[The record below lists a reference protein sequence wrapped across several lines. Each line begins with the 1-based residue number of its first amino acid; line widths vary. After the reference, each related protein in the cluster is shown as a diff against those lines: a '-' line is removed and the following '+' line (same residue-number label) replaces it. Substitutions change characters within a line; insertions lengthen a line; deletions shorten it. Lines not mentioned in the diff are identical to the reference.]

1 MTIYIYS
8 KTSEK
13 INVFEDVIDKIKDG
27 AKEIIISIEHKRNF
41 GELEKIKNEM
51 TYSDILVVGS
61 LDSLG
66 ISEVDIANEL
76 NYFIEKERFLVIA
89 NMESTFE
96 YGVSQP
102 MNRAVLKTILDSLLA
117 DNNIVKIDYN
127 KRSNAGRKK
136 IEFPDNWED
145 LYEKWEEGEISSKK
159 FLDESGLKKAT
170 FYNMITEYKEIQKAN
185 RDFIDKYR
193 LA

>member
-136 IEFPDNWED
+136 IEFPDNWEN

>member
-27 AKEIIISIEHKRNF
+27 TKEIIISIEHKRNF

-136 IEFPDNWED
+136 IEFPDNWEN

>member
-27 AKEIIISIEHKRNF
+27 TKEIIISIEHKRNF